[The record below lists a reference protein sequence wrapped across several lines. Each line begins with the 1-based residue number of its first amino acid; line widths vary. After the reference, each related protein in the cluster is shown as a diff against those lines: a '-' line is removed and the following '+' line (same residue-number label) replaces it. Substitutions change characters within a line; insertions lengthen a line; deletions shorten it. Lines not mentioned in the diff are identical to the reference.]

1 MYIVYYAI
9 YLKWLCS
16 LSSSHIVDILNLN
29 YVNVKQGQKKIEK
42 ECTS

>member
-29 YVNVKQGQKKIEK
+29 DVNVKQCRPK